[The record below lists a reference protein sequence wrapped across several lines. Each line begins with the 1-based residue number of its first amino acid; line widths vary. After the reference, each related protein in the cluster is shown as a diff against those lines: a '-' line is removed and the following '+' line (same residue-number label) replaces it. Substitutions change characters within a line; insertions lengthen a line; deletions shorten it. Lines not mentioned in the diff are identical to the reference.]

1 MTVLFWDR
9 ARLDNAGIAFNWDRR
24 GQLKAFEGE
33 DVAPANASGHMSRV
47 REMANAQGQTQRRN
61 TKANIQMSPSL
72 NDAGY
77 GSVMVCLK
85 IGCTNIYCTGW
96 SLSPLNQLFRL
107 ERTPFSGQTQCLPML
122 TLCGSKSGVSCR
134 KYLKWCIHIRFLNG
148 MHGWHMV
155 RTGTPLFEQLIPVVI
170 GFTKTNGKLLAVG
183 NATEEWAAYSRFGI
197 HYCGGLGTFGRY
209 ACWWFD

>member
-9 ARLDNAGIAFNWDRR
+9 ARLDNAGMAFNCDRK

-47 REMANAQGQTQRRN
+47 REMANAQGQTQRRK
-61 TKANIQMSPSL
+61 TKANIRMSPSL

-77 GSVMVCLK
+77 GSVILCLK
-85 IGCTNIYCTGW
+85 IGCTKIYCTGW
-96 SLSPLNQLFRL
+96 SLFPLNQFFRL
-107 ERTPFSGQTQCLPML
+107 ARTLFWANPVL

-134 KYLKWCIHIRFLNG
+134 MYLKWCIYIRFLNG

-155 RTGTPLFEQLIPVVI
+155 RTGTPLFEQFIPLRKPIV
-170 GFTKTNGKLLAVG
+170 N
-183 NATEEWAAYSRFGI
+183 Y
-197 HYCGGLGTFGRY
+197 
-209 ACWWFD
+209 

>member
-9 ARLDNAGIAFNWDRR
+9 ARLDNAGMAFNWDRR

-47 REMANAQGQTQRRN
+47 REMANAQGQTQRRK

-85 IGCTNIYCTGW
+85 TGCTKIYCTGW

-107 ERTPFSGQTQCLPML
+107 ERTPFSGQTQCLP
-122 TLCGSKSGVSCR
+122 CAGR
-134 KYLKWCIHIRFLNG
+134 N
-148 MHGWHMV
+148 
-155 RTGTPLFEQLIPVVI
+155 
-170 GFTKTNGKLLAVG
+170 LAFHV
-183 NATEEWAAYSRFGI
+183 ASTWSDASTSASSTACMADTWYE
-197 HYCGGLGTFGRY
+197 LGPP
-209 ACWWFD
+209 CSSSLSQ